1 MPTLPSGG
9 EPHER
14 RDVAES
20 FGADAARYDRARPDY
35 PAELIEFI
43 VAAAPGRRLLDVGI
57 GTGIAA
63 RQFEAAGCTVLGVE
77 PDERMA
83 DLARAGGA
91 EVEVTT
97 FENWEPRGRTFDAVV
112 AAQAWHWVDP
122 PTGAAKA
129 AGVLRP
135 GSRLTVFWNVFQP
148 PPEVATILADTYR
161 RFVPESP
168 AFFDRP
174 AIDLYQH
181 MTETAA
187 HGMTQGGAFHTPEQ
201 WRTTWSRDYTRAE
214 LLEMLPTTGGMT
226 RLPPGTRDAML
237 ADLATRIGDFTV
249 GYTTVAVTA
258 RRR

>member
-1 MPTLPSGG
+1 MPTIEPQ
-9 EPHER
+9 PHEH

-20 FGADAARYDRARPDY
+20 FGAQAERYDRARPDY
-35 PAELIEFI
+35 PTEIIDRI
-43 VAAAPGRRLLDVGI
+43 VREAPGPRILDVGI

-63 RQFEAAGCTVLGVE
+63 RQLQQAGCTVLGVE

-83 DLARAGGA
+83 ALARGGGTD
-91 EVEVTT
+91 VEVAT
-97 FENWEPRGRTFDAVV
+97 FEDWEPRGRTFDAVV

-122 PTGAAKA
+122 LAGAVTA

-148 PPEVATILADTYR
+148 PPEVASVLAGAFS
-161 RFVPESP
+161 RFVPQAP

-174 AIDLYQH
+174 AIDLYRSMMDSAGQ
-181 MTETAA
+181 
-187 HGMTQGGAFHTPEQ
+187 GMIQAGAFHPPEE
-201 WRTTWSRDYTRAE
+201 WRRPWTRHYTRAQ

-226 RLPPGTRDAML
+226 RLPADTRTAIL
-237 ADLATRIGDFTV
+237 ADLATGLVDTTIH
-249 GYTTVAVTA
+249 YTTVAVTA